1 MTSHWSNMS
10 WRTIFPS
17 AIPVSNPP
25 GAPVNVSTCKT
36 GSTSINLLFCDGLP
50 SSSILEIVG
59 ESGAGKTQLC
69 ISSAVASASMGRR
82 VLYIDSCNGIAG
94 TRLEEL
100 VAARYATLMPIQRVH
115 RFSSDRIL
123 LTFSFY
129 RKNSTTVGGTTA
141 LSRKSTMSG
150 ILRDSYCSD
159 VLSRI
164 RIQRARDPWTLLDIL
179 TAAAESHV
187 NARAHRSVGSNKRV
201 RRSSSS
207 ASSSSSSSVINSVV
221 AASPHTSYDL
231 IVIDCLHTL
240 IAPYAGL
247 GGVLSIGGSS
257 SGGGGK
263 VMYPINRT

>member
-1 MTSHWSNMS
+1 
-10 WRTIFPS
+10 
-17 AIPVSNPP
+17 
-25 GAPVNVSTCKT
+25 
-36 GSTSINLLFCDGLP
+36 
-50 SSSILEIVG
+50 
-59 ESGAGKTQLC
+59 
-69 ISSAVASASMGRR
+69 
-82 VLYIDSCNGIAG
+82 
-94 TRLEEL
+94 
-100 VAARYATLMPIQRVH
+100 
-115 RFSSDRIL
+115 
-123 LTFSFY
+123 
-129 RKNSTTVGGTTA
+129 
-141 LSRKSTMSG
+141 MSG

-164 RIQRARDPWTLLDIL
+164 RIERARDPWTLLDIL

-207 ASSSSSSSVINSVV
+207 GSASSSSSSSSSSVINSVV

-247 GGVLSIGGSS
+247 GGVLSTGGSS